1 MGQEQH
7 SDRDQRWPNKRQEH
21 GEDHHLHLIGVGQEC
36 VELLASSLW
45 LKSQD
50 AVMVDFFLANSVLNK
65 DIGKDSLDRIFC
77 LIIKL
82 DGWLLELGLDVP

>member
-1 MGQEQH
+1 
-7 SDRDQRWPNKRQEH
+7 
-21 GEDHHLHLIGVGQEC
+21 
-36 VELLASSLW
+36 
-45 LKSQD
+45 
-50 AVMVDFFLANSVLNK
+50 MVNFFLANSVLNK